1 MREAP
6 YAFGSTFE
14 REANL
19 PERQWRSALVQ
30 RTRFVAEI
38 DGEVAGTVGAGPGE
52 FSSSAALTALWVD
65 PRFRNH
71 GVGSA
76 LVEAV
81 VEWAADQGFSQVLLW
96 VTDVNRNAER
106 LYVHYG
112 FARTGRASEVR
123 PGEPAVENE
132 MSKQIV

>member
-1 MREAP
+1 LREAP

-14 REANL
+14 REANFS
-19 PERQWRSALVQ
+19 EKNWRSAVVH
-30 RTRFVAEI
+30 RARFLAEI
-38 DGEVAGTVGAGPGE
+38 EAEVAGTVSAGPGE

-65 PRFRNH
+65 PRFRNR

-81 VEWAADQGFSQVLLW
+81 VEWAADNGFSQVLLW

-106 LYVHYG
+106 LYLHHG
-112 FARTGRASEVR
+112 FARTGRDSEVR

>member
-1 MREAP
+1 LREAP

-19 PERQWRSALVQ
+19 PERQWRSAVVQ
-30 RTRFVAEI
+30 RTRFVAEV
-38 DGEVAGTVGAGPGE
+38 DAEVAGTVGAGSGE
-52 FSSSAALTALWVD
+52 FSGSAALTALWVD
-65 PRFRNH
+65 PRFRNQ

-96 VTDVNRNAER
+96 VTDVNRSAER
-106 LYVHYG
+106 LYVHHG
-112 FARTGRASEVR
+112 FARTGRDSEVR